1 MLLSK
6 IVRKRG
12 AIMDSFMALL
22 ESRWNEGHFLC
33 VGLDTDYEKLPGKF
47 KQEPVSDAL
56 FHFNREIIEATAPHC
71 GVFKPN
77 VAFYEGYGLEG
88 LEALIKTNRFIR
100 ERYPVHPII
109 LDAKRADI
117 GNTNTGYVKA
127 AFEVMQAHAITVHP
141 YLGKEALAPFLGQKD
156 RGVFVLCHTSN
167 PGAGEFQEL
176 KIGGEELFKIVAGK
190 VGKDWNHHGNCGLV
204 MGATY
209 PKQLAEIR
217 DIAGDLPLLIP
228 GIGAQGGDLQQTVI
242 SGLNQAKEGII
253 INASRSILY
262 ASSEN
267 DFAAAAAAEAAQL
280 TAEIRRIRDSI

>member
-1 MLLSK
+1 MN
-6 IVRKRG
+6 
-12 AIMDSFMALL
+12 SFMALL

-33 VGLDTDYEKLPGKF
+33 VGLDTDYDKLPGKF
-47 KQEPVSDAL
+47 KQESVSDAL
-56 FHFNREIIEATAPHC
+56 FHFNREIIEATAPYC
-71 GVFKPN
+71 GAFKPN
-77 VAFYEGYGLEG
+77 AAFYEGYGLEG
-88 LEALIKTNRFIR
+88 LDALIRTNRFIR
-100 ERYPVHPII
+100 EQYPVHPII

-127 AFEVMQAHAITVHP
+127 AFGVLQAHAITVHP
-141 YLGKEALAPFLGQKD
+141 YLGKEALAPFLAEKD
-156 RGVFVLCHTSN
+156 RGVIVLCHTSN

-176 KIGGEELFKIVAGK
+176 KADGAELYKIVAAK
-190 VGKDWNHHGNCGLV
+190 VSREWNYNGNCGLV

-217 DIAGDLPLLIP
+217 NIAGDLPLLIP

-242 SGLNQAKEGII
+242 NGLNSAREGII

-262 ASSEN
+262 ASSGN

-280 TAEIRRIRDSI
+280 AAKIRRIRDDMALS

>member
-1 MLLSK
+1 MN
-6 IVRKRG
+6 
-12 AIMDSFMALL
+12 SFMALL

-33 VGLDTDYEKLPGKF
+33 VGLDTDYEKLPEKF
-47 KQEPVSDAL
+47 KRQPVGDAL
-56 FHFNREIIEATAPHC
+56 FNFNREIIEATAPHC
-71 GVFKPN
+71 GVYKPN

-88 LEALIKTNRFIR
+88 LDALIRTNRFIR

-127 AFEVMQAHAITVHP
+127 AFGVLQAHAITVHP
-141 YLGKEALAPFLGQKD
+141 YLGKEALAPFLNEKD

-176 KIGGEELFKIVAGK
+176 KSGGEELFRIVAGN
-190 VGKDWNHHGNCGLV
+190 VSRDWNDNGNCGLV

-217 DIAGDLPLLIP
+217 DVAGDLPLLIP
-228 GIGAQGGDLQQTVI
+228 GIGAQGGDLGQTVLN
-242 SGLNQAKEGII
+242 GLNSAKQGII

-262 ASSEN
+262 ASSGN
-267 DFAAAAAAEAAQL
+267 DFAAAAAAEAAHL
-280 TAEIRRIRDSI
+280 TAEIRRIRAEIQ

>member
-1 MLLSK
+1 MN
-6 IVRKRG
+6 
-12 AIMDSFMALL
+12 SFMALL

-33 VGLDTDYEKLPGKF
+33 VGLDTDFEKLPAKF

-88 LEALIKTNRFIR
+88 LDALIRTNRFIR

-117 GNTNTGYVKA
+117 GNTNAGYAKA
-127 AFEVMQAHAITVHP
+127 AFEVLQAHAITVHP
-141 YLGKEALAPFLGQKD
+141 YLGREALAPFLAEKK
-156 RGVFVLCHTSN
+156 RGVIVLCHTSN

-176 KIGGEELFKIVAGK
+176 KVGGQELYKIVAEK
-190 VGKDWNHHGNCGLV
+190 VSREWNYNGNCGLV

-217 DIAGDLPLLIP
+217 NIAGDLPLLIP

-242 SGLNQAKEGII
+242 NGLNSAKEGII

-262 ASSEN
+262 ASSGN

-280 TAEIRRIRDSI
+280 DAEIRRIRAEVH

>member
-1 MLLSK
+1 MN
-6 IVRKRG
+6 
-12 AIMDSFMALL
+12 SFMALL

-33 VGLDTDYEKLPGKF
+33 VGLDTDFGKLPAKF
-47 KQEPVSDAL
+47 KQESVSDAL

-88 LEALIKTNRFIR
+88 LDALIKTNRFIR
-100 ERYPVHPII
+100 ERFPVHPII

-117 GNTNTGYVKA
+117 GNTNAGYVKA
-127 AFEVMQAHAITVHP
+127 AFDVLQAHAITVHP
-141 YLGKEALAPFLGQKD
+141 YLGKEALGPFLAEKD
-156 RGVFVLCHTSN
+156 RGVIVLCHTSN

-176 KIGGEELFKIVAGK
+176 KGGGPELYKIVAEK
-190 VGKDWNHHGNCGLV
+190 VSQEWNYNGNCGLV

-217 DIAGDLPLLIP
+217 NIAGELPLLIP

-242 SGLNQAKEGII
+242 NGLNSAKEGII

-262 ASSEN
+262 ASSGN

-280 TAEIRRIRDSI
+280 SAEIRRIRAEVL

>member
-1 MLLSK
+1 MN
-6 IVRKRG
+6 
-12 AIMDSFMALL
+12 SFMALL

-33 VGLDTDYEKLPGKF
+33 VGLDTDFGKLPAKF

-56 FHFNREIIEATAPHC
+56 FHFNREIIEATAPYC
-71 GVFKPN
+71 GIFKPN

-88 LEALIKTNRFIR
+88 LDALIRTNRFIR
-100 ERYPVHPII
+100 ERFPVHPII

-117 GNTNTGYVKA
+117 GNTNSGYVKA
-127 AFEVMQAHAITVHP
+127 AFEVLQAHAVTVHP
-141 YLGKEALAPFLGQKD
+141 YLGKEALGPFLAEKD
-156 RGVFVLCHTSN
+156 RGVIVLCHTSN

-176 KIGGEELFKIVAGK
+176 KVGSPELYKIVAEK
-190 VGKDWNHHGNCGLV
+190 VSREWNYNGNCGLV

-217 DIAGDLPLLIP
+217 NIAGDLPLLIP

-242 SGLNQAKEGII
+242 NGLNSAKEGII

-262 ASSEN
+262 ASSGN

-280 TAEIRRIRDSI
+280 SAEIRRIRAEVS